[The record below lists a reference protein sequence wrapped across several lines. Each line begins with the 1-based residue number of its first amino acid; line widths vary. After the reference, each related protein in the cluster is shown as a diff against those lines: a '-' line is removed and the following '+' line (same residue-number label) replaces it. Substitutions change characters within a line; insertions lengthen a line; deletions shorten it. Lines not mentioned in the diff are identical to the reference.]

1 MIDLH
6 THSTASDGTFT
17 PSELVKY
24 AAEKKIKVLAL
35 TDHDV
40 TDGLEEAQHEAEN
53 QGIIFIPGIEINIAW
68 PTGEFHLLGLGL
80 KNVSPELK
88 ELIDFLRE
96 GRIQRNIQMI
106 EKLQQQGID
115 ITMEELQQR
124 FSTTTLGRPH
134 FAQLLVEKGIIKVR
148 QQAFD
153 RFFAKGRPCFV
164 DRAGASL
171 SEAVKAIKT
180 SGGIPVQAHP
190 LSMYVSWGKLED
202 KIIEIQQTGVQGLEA
217 WHPGARISEA
227 ERLEEMAH
235 KLGMI
240 ATAGSDFHGQKV
252 RADRHIGETAGAK
265 KIDDRFWEQELK
277 PALLRIHGD
286 DDLTFRQ

>member
-6 THSTASDGTFT
+6 THTTASDGTLT
-17 PSELVKY
+17 PSELVRY
-24 AAEKKIKVLAL
+24 AAEKKIKVLAI
-35 TDHDV
+35 TDHDT
-40 TDGLEEAQHEAEN
+40 TDGLEEAQQEAKI
-53 QGIIFIPGIEINIAW
+53 QGITFVPGIEINIAW

-80 KNVSPELK
+80 KKVSPELR
-88 ELIDFLRE
+88 EIIEFLKE
-96 GRIQRNIQMI
+96 GRIQRNLQMI
-106 EKLQQQGID
+106 EKLQQEGIP
-115 ITMEELQQR
+115 ITLEELQQR
-124 FSTTTLGRPH
+124 FNANTLGRPH
-134 FAQLLVEKGIIKVR
+134 FAQFLVEKGVVKVR

-164 DRAGASL
+164 EREGAAL
-171 SEAVKAIKT
+171 RDAVQAIKS

-202 KIIEIQQTGVQGLEA
+202 KIIEIQQSGVQGLEA

-235 KLGMI
+235 KLDMI
-240 ATAGSDFHGQKV
+240 VTAGSDFHGAKV
-252 RADRHIGETAGAK
+252 RADRHIGETAGTK
-265 KIDDRFWEQELK
+265 RIEDRFWEQELK

-286 DDLTFRQ
+286 DNLNFEG